1 VLSLYTAS
9 HPVWSP
15 ERAARKLD
23 VSLAT
28 SYRYFNTLVASGMLE
43 RLQRNRYVLGPAIVE
58 LDRQIRAADPVLKIA
73 RPVMVRLLKRVRQP
87 ATVLLCRYF
96 RQQVMCIH
104 EETNQADHA
113 VSSYERGARR
123 PLIRG
128 ATSKAILVHLPP
140 RALADIWHD
149 HRRDIATAGLGE
161 SFEEFKAS
169 MLALR
174 RNGVATGFGEVDPG
188 RIGIAAPLFD
198 GHGRIAGSLSIVLQT
213 PRASEV
219 VMSRLKAALINAA
232 REIERMR
239 DGSALHKSGARKSRR
254 S

>member
-1 VLSLYTAS
+1 
-9 HPVWSP
+9 
-15 ERAARKLD
+15 
-23 VSLAT
+23 
-28 SYRYFNTLVASGMLE
+28 
-43 RLQRNRYVLGPAIVE
+43 
-58 LDRQIRAADPVLKIA
+58 
-73 RPVMVRLLKRVRQP
+73 MVRLLKRVRQP

-128 ATSKAILVHLPP
+128 ATSKVILAHLPP

-161 SFEEFKAS
+161 SFEQFKAS

-174 RNGVATGFGEVDPG
+174 KTGIRKPEFAQPLRGQNP
-188 RIGIAAPLFD
+188 AACP
-198 GHGRIAGSLSIVLQT
+198 
-213 PRASEV
+213 
-219 VMSRLKAALINAA
+219 
-232 REIERMR
+232 
-239 DGSALHKSGARKSRR
+239 SRR
-254 S
+254 GSDAAM